1 MRNEYIEGIEFDP
14 PTGHTSNTGEISS
27 FQQSLGFSL
36 LILCLEF
43 YPRMQVPFAF
53 PKYTIKNSKGL
64 VQLDVIK
71 NWGIRKLN
79 LDKREGRK
87 YGQKEGRRESAEI

>member
-1 MRNEYIEGIEFDP
+1 M
-14 PTGHTSNTGEISS
+14 
-27 FQQSLGFSL
+27 
-36 LILCLEF
+36 
-43 YPRMQVPFAF
+43 PFAF

-79 LDKREGRK
+79 LDKKVWAEGRK
-87 YGQKEGRRESAEI
+87 ERIS

>member
-1 MRNEYIEGIEFDP
+1 
-14 PTGHTSNTGEISS
+14 
-27 FQQSLGFSL
+27 
-36 LILCLEF
+36 
-43 YPRMQVPFAF
+43 MQVPFAF

-87 YGQKEGRRESAEI
+87 YGQKEGTRESAEI

>member
-1 MRNEYIEGIEFDP
+1 
-14 PTGHTSNTGEISS
+14 
-27 FQQSLGFSL
+27 
-36 LILCLEF
+36 
-43 YPRMQVPFAF
+43 MQVPFAF

-64 VQLDVIK
+64 VQLDVVK

-87 YGQKEGRRESAEI
+87 YGQKEGRSQSTEIYLHLKC